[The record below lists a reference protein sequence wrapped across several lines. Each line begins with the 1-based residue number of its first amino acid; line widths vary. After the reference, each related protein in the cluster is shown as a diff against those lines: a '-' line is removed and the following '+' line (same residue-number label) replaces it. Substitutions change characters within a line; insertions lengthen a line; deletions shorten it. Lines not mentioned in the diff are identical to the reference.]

1 MRILQAR
8 GVSGAPGGKSA
19 IAIQQNELSANGD
32 IANSTERDAADMVKL
47 GVKQETKV
55 SQWIH
60 LAG

>member
-8 GVSGAPGGKSA
+8 GVGEAPGEKLA
-19 IAIQQNELSANGD
+19 TAIQQNEISANGD

-55 SQWIH
+55 CLGIH
-60 LAG
+60 VAG